1 VPSNKKADIRVWDI
15 GHLSP
20 IVHLLSK
27 HGRYGRFQPCPDGL
41 LPFPGKELG
50 RGLGDSNF
58 HLFLIDLLKKVKKGE
73 QVVNIKLYETFV
85 WRLRVTGHG
94 VYMSF

>member
-1 VPSNKKADIRVWDI
+1 MLGDI

-58 HLFLIDLLKKVKKGE
+58 HLFLIDLLKKVKKRSRAGQE
-73 QVVNIKLYETFV
+73 N
-85 WRLRVTGHG
+85 LRVIRKALHTRKPEE
-94 VYMSF
+94 SKLD

>member
-1 VPSNKKADIRVWDI
+1 MLGDI

-85 WRLRVTGHG
+85 QRYRVKKGLG
-94 VYMSF
+94 I

>member
-1 VPSNKKADIRVWDI
+1 MLGDI

-58 HLFLIDLLKKVKKGE
+58 HLFLIDLLKKVKKRFRAGKE
-73 QVVNIKLYETFV
+73 N
-85 WRLRVTGHG
+85 LRVIGKALHTRKPEE
-94 VYMSF
+94 SKLD